1 MKVKV
6 GLSGLPGSGKTTTLL
21 KIIPMLIEEGL
32 TVGGVITEEI
42 KEEGKR
48 VGFYMKDVVSGE
60 KAVMA
65 HINFRTRVRVGKY
78 YVDTKVVDDLGVRA
92 LKYALEHCDV
102 VVIDEIGKM
111 EMGSKKF
118 IDAVR
123 EVLESDKWVVLT
135 MHRKARTPL
144 LQEIRRRDDVRILE
158 VTPINRNLLPFRV
171 LEIIKKEM

>member
-1 MKVKV
+1 MKLKV
-6 GLSGLPGSGKTTTLL
+6 GLSGLPGSGKTTTVL
-21 KIIPMLIEEGL
+21 KIIPMLQEEGL
-32 TVGGVITEEI
+32 SVGGVITEEI
-42 KEEGKR
+42 REEGRR
-48 VGFYMKDVVSGE
+48 VGFYIKDLASGE
-60 KAVMA
+60 KAIMA

-78 YVDTKVVDDLGVRA
+78 YVDTKVVDELGVRA
-92 LKYALEHCDV
+92 LRYALEKCDV
-102 VVIDEIGKM
+102 IVIDEIGKM

-118 IDAVR
+118 IETVK

-144 LQEIRRRDDVRILE
+144 LQEIRRRDDIRILE